1 MNRWIMGIVA
11 SLAASGIVALVMLAI
26 SHAKLEQRVEQLQA
40 ETERDESQDSQIR
53 KHWRYL
59 SWTRQHINKLYQ
71 MSGSP
76 IPDEPNIAD

>member
-1 MNRWIMGIVA
+1 MNRWIMGIVGTLIA
-11 SLAASGIVALVMLAI
+11 GGVSALVALAI

-59 SWTRQHINKLYQ
+59 SWSRQHINRLYQ
-71 MSGSP
+71 MGGNP